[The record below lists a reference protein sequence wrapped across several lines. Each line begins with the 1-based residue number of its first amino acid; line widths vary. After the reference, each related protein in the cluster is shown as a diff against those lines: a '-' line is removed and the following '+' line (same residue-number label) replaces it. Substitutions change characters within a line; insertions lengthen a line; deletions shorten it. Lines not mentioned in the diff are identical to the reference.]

1 MLGNTPMMMQYKKIK
16 QEHPDAL
23 LFFRLGDF
31 YEMFGED
38 AELASRELQI
48 TLTGRDAGMNKRVP
62 MCGVPYHAVDIYLS
76 RLIQKG
82 YKVAICEQVE
92 DPKLV
97 KGIVKREVVR
107 IITPGT
113 ACDGQLISD
122 SSRNYLSA
130 VYYED
135 EKWGLAFGDFSTGQ
149 FWFTCFSGND
159 AHQKLI
165 NELLRITPSELLIN
179 ELQTS
184 LINTKFDFSTTIIS
198 NDHFNYPIPR
208 TAFSEEIAHCE
219 HTCALAAAAIYS
231 YLIHTQK
238 AEPLQINNFKR
249 YMHDFYLQIDSTTF
263 RNLEIIRTLRNNER
277 NGSLLDTLDFTKT
290 AQGRRLLRS
299 WLEQPLTDQTLI
311 EERYEALEALIADW
325 SERSKLRKALTNVY
339 DIDRLLTRILYQR
352 ANPQEIISFKNSLA
366 NLPSIKNSL
375 SVLINSPLLNRLFE
389 QFDSLEDIFQL
400 IDLAIEESAP
410 ANISAGGSIRKTFD
424 SDLHEL
430 YTLQK
435 DSQSLLAQLENKE
448 KDKSGIKSLKI
459 GFNKVF
465 GYYIEVSKSNISLV
479 PDHFIRKQT
488 LANGER
494 YVTEELISLENKIL
508 SAEGKIRTLENQIF
522 KELLCKIGAARLR
535 IQNVNTV
542 LAELDVLQSLAEAA
556 VKNGYH
562 RPCLLKMDEDTLFFE
577 DLRHPV
583 IENIFTESPFV
594 PNDLKMPV
602 EEILAIITGPN
613 MGGKSTFCRSAA
625 LAVIMAQAGSFVP
638 AKSAIIA
645 IKDKIFARVGANDDL
660 SSGQST
666 FMVEMSEVANI
677 LKNATKYSLIIL
689 DEVGR
694 GTSTY
699 DGISLAWAVSEYIL
713 NVLKSKTLFA
723 THYHE
728 LTQLENLFPTAKN
741 ISVSVHERREE
752 IIFLHK
758 IVPGPADK
766 SYGLHVGRLA
776 GLPQSVSARANEIL
790 SDLEVGRLQQK
801 TQLRENNLEIAEQK
815 HEYLQDN
822 HENFIK
828 QVLNFDP
835 DQITPLEAL
844 NLIYKLHELAK
855 RYWKDLKG
863 S

>member
-435 DSQSLLAQLENKE
+435 DSQSLLVQLENKE
-448 KDKSGIKSLKI
+448 KDQSGIKSLKI

-741 ISVSVHERREE
+741 ISVSVHERGEE